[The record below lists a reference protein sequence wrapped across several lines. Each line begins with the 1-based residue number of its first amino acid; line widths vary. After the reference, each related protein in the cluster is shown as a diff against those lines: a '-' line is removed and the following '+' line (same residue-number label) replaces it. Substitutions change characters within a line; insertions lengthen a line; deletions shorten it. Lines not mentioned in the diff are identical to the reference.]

1 MNDCLFCKIIA
12 GELPSKKVYE
22 DENTYAFWDIN
33 PQAPVHVLVVSKQ
46 HIPDAAH
53 VEELTDTQLAACIRT
68 CAKVAAE
75 MGLNENG
82 YRIVNNCGEHACQS
96 VKHIHF
102 HVLGGKQLSDR
113 MV

>member
-1 MNDCLFCKIIA
+1 MDNCLFCKIIA
-12 GELPSKKVYE
+12 GEIPSKKVYE

-33 PQAPVHVLVVSKQ
+33 PQAPVHVLVVSKH

-53 VEELTDTQLAACIRT
+53 HDGLTDTQLAACIRT

-75 MGLNENG
+75 LGLNENG

-102 HVLGGKQLSDR
+102 HVLGGKQLSDS